1 MCANA
6 INPYFLG
13 VRKTIIIYS
22 LAIAGAAFLLQWM
35 EFLHVVRAFSTE
47 IYMVLRDCPM
57 NAGPFLLIVL
67 LRSPKGC
74 TGMIFLSRGQIR
86 PFQGAIKVFRGE
98 YSSSVNEE

>member
-22 LAIAGAAFLLQWM
+22 LAIAGGAFLLQWM

-57 NAGPFLLIVL
+57 NQDHLC
-67 LRSPKGC
+67 S
-74 TGMIFLSRGQIR
+74 
-86 PFQGAIKVFRGE
+86 
-98 YSSSVNEE
+98 